1 MIGKDHPRLGVGRQ
15 AQLPGVDR
23 NRLAGRR
30 PKARL
35 EDVALMAG
43 IDRIH
48 SDWPVHG
55 SRKLRA
61 GLLRRKGLRVGRGRM
76 RRLMGLVGIGAVAP
90 RPRTSVPAGG
100 AARYPCLLRGLAV
113 ERPDQVW
120 CLDI

>member
-1 MIGKDHPRLGVGRQ
+1 MHFRFFDRQ
-15 AQLPGVDR
+15 CGGFRRFFQVDR

-61 GLLRRKGLRVGRGRM
+61 GLQRRKGLRVGRGRM
-76 RRLMGLVGIGAVAP
+76 RRLMGLVGI
-90 RPRTSVPAGG
+90 G